1 MNNDIE
7 YRDITVASSVR
18 QHEGSHVG
26 DDILLF
32 DDITSVLIGK
42 DPRRMQSLFLA
53 MCV

>member
-1 MNNDIE
+1 MNNDIK

-42 DPRRMQSLFLA
+42 DRAACRASSSPCA
-53 MCV
+53 